1 MLDLAWIILIPPF
14 ATFCLI
20 ALGIRR
26 WPAVSGWLT
35 VVAVLASF
43 GMALTLLASVQAGGT
58 IDRTFAWLP
67 FATSA
72 TSPST
77 FSVGFLV
84 DPLTVTMLIVV
95 TSVSLLVQIFS
106 VGYMHGDGGY
116 SRYFAAMAL
125 FTTSML
131 GLVLANN
138 LLAIYIFWEL
148 VGLCSYLLI
157 GHWHQRP
164 EAAAAAKKAFI
175 VTRLGDVGFLVGIL
189 LLFTATGTLQ
199 FSTLAE
205 MAASGQLHDP
215 ILTAGVLLI
224 FCGAVG
230 KSAQFPLHVWLPDA
244 MEGPSPVS
252 ALIHAATMVAA
263 GVYLMARTFP
273 LLEHSTTGL
282 AVVATI
288 GGFTALFAATMGLV
302 SPDIKRVLAFST
314 VSQLGY
320 MMLAIGAGAMSAG
333 IFHLFNHAFF
343 KALLFLGAGSVI
355 HLVGTNNLFEMGGLR
370 RWRPVAFVTMTIA
383 ALSLAG
389 VFPFSGFWSKDEVLA
404 AVATSTGLGEP
415 GRSILFL
422 FALITV
428 FLTAFYM
435 FRVIFLTFGG
445 NYRGHEHY
453 HPESPTMWIPLLL
466 LTVPTVASGFWGAP
480 MFANAF
486 EAFIEGHPVTPSF
499 HIEIAA
505 GSTILALAG
514 IALAWFM
521 YRGGRMETA
530 AALTARFRPVYS
542 LLMERYYMDHFYN
555 WIVER
560 LVMGIG
566 SLAARFDSL
575 VVDGV
580 VNGVGAASV
589 AAGTSLRRAQSGQ
602 LQTYAWVLF
611 AGVVVLAA
619 LVALPLIVGGRA

>member
-1 MLDLAWIILIPPF
+1 MLEIAWIILIPPF

-20 ALGIRR
+20 ALGVRR
-26 WPAVSGWLT
+26 WPGFSGWLT
-35 VVAVLASF
+35 VLAVLASF
-43 GMALTLLASVQAGGT
+43 AMALSLFASVHAGGA

-67 FATSA
+67 IATSTPATSA
-72 TSPST
+72 
-77 FSVGFLV
+77 FGIGFQV
-84 DPLTVTMLIVV
+84 DPLTATMLIVV

-106 VGYMHGDGGY
+106 TGYMHGDGGY

-157 GHWHQRP
+157 GHWHERP
-164 EAAAAAKKAFI
+164 EAAAAAKKAFL
-175 VTRLGDVGFLVGIL
+175 VTRLGDFGFLVGIL

-199 FSTLAE
+199 FSTLAQ
-205 MAASGQLHDP
+205 MASNGQLHDP
-215 ILTAGVLLI
+215 TLTAGILLI

-230 KSAQFPLHVWLPDA
+230 KSAQFPLHIWLPDA

-282 AVVATI
+282 VVVATI

-320 MMLAIGAGAMSAG
+320 MMLAIGVGAMSAG
-333 IFHLFNHAFF
+333 MFHLFNHAFF

-370 RWRPVAFVTMTIA
+370 RWRPVAFITMTVA

-389 VFPFSGFWSKDEVLA
+389 VFPLSGFWSKDEVLT
-404 AVATSTGLGEP
+404 AVATSTRLGEP
-415 GRSILFL
+415 GRTILFL
-422 FALITV
+422 FVLVTV

-435 FRVIFLTFGG
+435 FRVIFLAFSG

-453 HPESPTMWIPLLL
+453 HPESPTMWVPLVILL
-466 LTVPTVASGFWGAP
+466 VPTILSGLWGAP
-480 MFANAF
+480 LLGNAF
-486 EAFIEGHPVTPSF
+486 GAFIEGHAVSHAF

-514 IALAWFM
+514 IFLAWFM
-521 YRGGRMETA
+521 YGGGKMAPA
-530 AALTARFRPVYS
+530 AALTARLRPIYS
-542 LLMERYYMDHFYN
+542 LLIERYYMDHLYN
-555 WIVER
+555 WIAGR
-560 LVMGIG
+560 MILGIG
-566 SLAARFDSL
+566 WLAARFDSV

-580 VNGVGAASV
+580 VNGVGATAV
-589 AAGTSLRRAQSGQ
+589 AAGVSLRRAQSGQ
-602 LQTYAWVLF
+602 VQTYAWVLF